1 VEITLRQGLITK
13 PYHYLKTMTS
23 KKKVFVTGCFDM
35 LHSGHVAFLR
45 EAAMHGDVYVG
56 IGSDE
61 TVGKLKGRF
70 PINNQDERKYMLEAL
85 QCVTRCTV
93 NSGSGIM
100 DFIGNEDALSADIL
114 FVNEDGHSPEKEDF
128 CRKNNIQYVI
138 SKRIPHGSLP
148 SRSTT
153 ALRRECN
160 IPFRIDLAGGWL
172 DQPYVAK
179 HHPGAVI
186 TISIEPTVEFNDR
199 SGMASSTRHKA
210 IDLWHTDIP
219 AGDKEKLAKTLF
231 AYENPPG
238 TEIVSGSQ
246 DALGIVLPGLN
257 KLHYDGRYW
266 PYKINSVDDEA
277 VLSFVEDHLFLLT
290 LEPRISTF
298 SVLEG
303 TKIDAPGARRLAEAT
318 DRCWDAILA
327 KNLEQ
332 FGRSFTDAFHA
343 QVAMFPN
350 MVDDSIRSVID
361 RYASHAL
368 GWKLSGA
375 GGGGYLILIS
385 EKRIENA
392 IQVKIRRKQG
402 SD

>member
-1 VEITLRQGLITK
+1 M
-13 PYHYLKTMTS
+13 TME
-23 KKKVFVTGCFDM
+23 KRKKVFVTGCFDM
-35 LHSGHVAFLR
+35 LHSGHVAFLI
-45 EAAMHGDVYVG
+45 EAALHGDVYVG

-70 PINNQDERKYMLEAL
+70 PIKNQDERKYMLESL
-85 QCVTRCTV
+85 RCVTRCTV

-100 DFIGNEDALSADIL
+100 DFVDNEDVLSADIL
-114 FVNEDGHSPEKEDF
+114 FVNEDGHSPEKEEF
-128 CRKNNIQYVI
+128 CRKHNLQYVI
-138 SKRIPHGSLP
+138 SKRIPHVGLP

-153 ALRRECN
+153 ALRTECN
-160 IPFRIDLAGGWL
+160 VPFRIDLAGGWL
-172 DQPYVAK
+172 DQPFVSK
-179 HHPGAVI
+179 HYPGAVI
-186 TISIEPTVEFNDR
+186 TISIEPTIEFNDR

-231 AYENPPG
+231 SYENPPG

-257 KLHYDGRYW
+257 KLNYNGHYW
-266 PYKINSVDDEA
+266 PDTIQSVDDEA
-277 VLSFVEDHLFLLT
+277 VLSFIESHLFLLT
-290 LEPRISTF
+290 LEPRDSTF

-303 TKIDAPGARRLAEAT
+303 TRIDAVGARRLAEAT
-318 DRCWDAILA
+318 AGCWNAMLA
-327 KNLEQ
+327 KDLMQ
-332 FGRSFTDAFHA
+332 FGKHFTHSFDA
-343 QVAMFPN
+343 QVAMFPH
-350 MVDDSIRSVID
+350 MLDDGIRSIID
-361 RYASHAL
+361 RYRSRAL

-385 EKRIENA
+385 ERPIENT
-392 IQVKIRRKQG
+392 IQIKIRRKQG